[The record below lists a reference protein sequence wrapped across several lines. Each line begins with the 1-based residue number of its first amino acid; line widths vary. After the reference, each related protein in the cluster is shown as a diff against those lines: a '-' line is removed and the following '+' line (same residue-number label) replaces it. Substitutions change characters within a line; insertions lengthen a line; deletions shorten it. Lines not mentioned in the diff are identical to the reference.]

1 MDKYGMQTFNI
12 AIVYP
17 RGAYIRWG
25 LTPAT
30 DIYFYFPTC
39 RSAFVA
45 GSDFPDQKVSQTF
58 CLGT

>member
-25 LTPAT
+25 LKPAT
-30 DIYFYFPTC
+30 DT
-39 RSAFVA
+39 
-45 GSDFPDQKVSQTF
+45 
-58 CLGT
+58 